1 MPFVEN
7 SGARI
12 CWDEQ
17 GSGAPLL
24 LIAGFGWSSSA
35 WHRARPILSKRY
47 RTIAINNRDV
57 SESGALPGAS
67 SVAQMASDAAA
78 ILTAARVN
86 TAHIFAFAMGGM
98 IALEFALLY
107 PKKVRSLILGGT
119 SLGGPRAVPADPSA
133 AKVIASRDSNF
144 DKWFSALIPFIYD
157 VGTPQQ
163 RIQEDLSAV
172 HKSAASKQAYEAQL
186 QAMATWEA
194 DSRLAQVNAPTLV
207 IHGERDRIVPAEN
220 ASLIAEAI
228 PGAKLIIIPRA
239 GHMFMTDQPEAAH
252 TALLEFLSAQA
263 TRQSERA
270 SAVLE
275 R

>member
-1 MPFVEN
+1 
-7 SGARI
+7 
-12 CWDEQ
+12 
-17 GSGAPLL
+17 
-24 LIAGFGWSSSA
+24 
-35 WHRARPILSKRY
+35 
-47 RTIAINNRDV
+47 
-57 SESGALPGAS
+57 
-67 SVAQMASDAAA
+67 
-78 ILTAARVN
+78 
-86 TAHIFAFAMGGM
+86 MGGM